1 MKQNKKELI
10 QFFPKYSKKYLNIL
24 KDKNKIFNLGL
35 LTTGIE
41 PVPRTYKERNLTTN
55 IREHNDA
62 SFIKKLS
69 NLFIML

>member
-1 MKQNKKELI
+1 MEKRIKV
-10 QFFPKYSKKYLNIL
+10 FKYFTF
-24 KDKNKIFNLGL
+24 NKIFNLGL

-55 IREHNDA
+55 IREHNAA

-69 NLFIML
+69 NLFILL